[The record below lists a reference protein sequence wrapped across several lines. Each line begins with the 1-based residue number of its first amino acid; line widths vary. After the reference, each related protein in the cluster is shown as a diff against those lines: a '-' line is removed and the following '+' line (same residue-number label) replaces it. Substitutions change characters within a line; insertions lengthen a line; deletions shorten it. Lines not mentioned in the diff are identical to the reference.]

1 MEKDDTCTGTCN
13 ASRFSF
19 SFDWCVSI
27 THYFFRESTFKSSI
41 SLSFNKFNILI
52 TIDIDLFSLLYAS
65 FDIIKSIQL
74 RAKRFLFILMT
85 RKKISK
91 YNSNAMINCM
101 YEYNTLTRSTSAA

>member
-1 MEKDDTCTGTCN
+1 MIHVLVHVMHQDFRFPLTGVYLLHII
-13 ASRFSF
+13 FSENHHLKVQLISP
-19 SFDWCVSI
+19 SFD
-27 THYFFRESTFKSSI
+27 
-41 SLSFNKFNILI
+41 KFNILI

-101 YEYNTLTRSTSAA
+101 YEYNTLTRSTSVA